1 MTAADQAQT
10 DGPHPPAAGPAP
22 AGHCC
27 AAVTARAENA
37 AGAIGQQG
45 MTLLLEEGHLARKAG
60 DHTDDT
66 DVATVMRAP
75 AAQVSDAAIIT
86 QSWQE
91 AECRGAAMSLS
102 ELLYQVP
109 APPAIRAAAFRALAA
124 MPDVTKLGQ
133 ASGDV
138 VLRISF
144 PPPPANKF
152 PSGKV
157 PAGYDEIKLII
168 DASALTVHAISDY
181 TGTTTIL
188 AARWTN
194 TLPTVIPASQLP
206 HSPPTAQ
213 G

>member
-1 MTAADQAQT
+1 
-10 DGPHPPAAGPAP
+10 
-22 AGHCC
+22 
-27 AAVTARAENA
+27 
-37 AGAIGQQG
+37 
-45 MTLLLEEGHLARKAG
+45 
-60 DHTDDT
+60 
-66 DVATVMRAP
+66 
-75 AAQVSDAAIIT
+75 
-86 QSWQE
+86 
-91 AECRGAAMSLS
+91 MSLS

-144 PPPPANKF
+144 PSPPANKF

-157 PAGYDEIKLII
+157 PVNYDEIELII
-168 DASALTVHAISDY
+168 DTSTLTVHAISDY

-194 TLPTVIPASQLP
+194 TLPAVIPASQLT
-206 HSPPTAQ
+206 HSPPTAK